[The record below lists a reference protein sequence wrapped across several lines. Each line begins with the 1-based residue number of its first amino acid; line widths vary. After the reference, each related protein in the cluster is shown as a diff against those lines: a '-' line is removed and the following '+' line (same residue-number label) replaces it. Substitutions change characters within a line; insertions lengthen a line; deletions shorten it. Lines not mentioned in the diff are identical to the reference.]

1 MRRPRRGRPRG
12 RAGVSANKPTTDP
25 AEGETV
31 PGERSIKPQV
41 TGRQSLP
48 KFLNSNR

>member
-1 MRRPRRGRPRG
+1 MRRPPRGRPRQ

-25 AEGETV
+25 AEGGAGL
-31 PGERSIKPQV
+31 GERSIKPQV